1 MMTIHMSYVAFL
13 QNVKMYA
20 MIGGIVAVITFFIVA
35 AACGW
40 NFSHC

>member
-1 MMTIHMSYVAFL
+1 MHDIYAAALL

-20 MIGGIVAVITFFIVA
+20 MIGGIVALIIFFIVA